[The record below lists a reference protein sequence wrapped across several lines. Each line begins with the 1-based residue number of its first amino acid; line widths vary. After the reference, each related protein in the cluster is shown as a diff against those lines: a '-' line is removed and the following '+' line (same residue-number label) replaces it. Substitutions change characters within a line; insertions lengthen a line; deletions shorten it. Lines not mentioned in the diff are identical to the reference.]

1 MIAISVSLTD
11 TARVA
16 GFINPG
22 TRRGDLPQR
31 HRRRGQTFT
40 RLLLE
45 RGQVIAVGSTTTT
58 QTTTTTPEGTQTDR
72 AAAPHADDA
81 GARPGATPRRSC
93 SRQDPASSRSPCSP
107 TTATSSP
114 GPAPPPTT
122 CSGDLTCLSSSTRT
136 PDTVNA
142 LLPTVP
148 AGAHAIDQMDRLQRV
163 AGPTGP
169 RSTSSCSVP
178 TWTLADALALAD
190 GMRLT
195 RPSTSVVLVRD
206 EVDAHDHARG
216 DARRGPRRRTGLATP
231 TPIRAAVDRAYQ
243 LYVALRGPGG
253 AMHQGRIV
261 TVFSPKGGVGKTT
274 VSVNLALALADRGAR
289 KVCLVDLD
297 LAFGD
302 VAITLQL
309 FPSHTI
315 EHAIGS
321 EDAIDAPLLESLL
334 TRHADSVMVLAAPNH
349 PDVRERVTP
358 MLVSRILK
366 ALRESF
372 DFIVV
377 DTAPAFDEQTL
388 TALDET
394 DECVIVATLDV
405 PTLKNVKVA
414 LETLEMLDIARDHR
428 HLLLNRADDN
438 VGLGRGA
445 GRVDPRHAGGEH
457 GRDLHGHRGRH
468 QRRPA
473 RS

>member
-1 MIAISVSLTD
+1 MPIVVDPKSDTIA
-11 TARVA
+11 
-16 GFINPG
+16 
-22 TRRGDLPQR
+22 
-31 HRRRGQTFT
+31 
-40 RLLLE
+40 E
-45 RGQVIAVGSTTTT
+45 
-58 QTTTTTPEGTQTDR
+58 
-72 AAAPHADDA
+72 
-81 GARPGATPRRSC
+81 
-93 SRQDPASSRSPCSP
+93 
-107 TTATSSP
+107 
-114 GPAPPPTT
+114 
-122 CSGDLTCLSSSTRT
+122 
-136 PDTVNA
+136 

-148 AGAHAIDQMDRLQRV
+148 AGAHSIDQMDRLQAWLDNRPEEYV
-163 AGPTGP
+163 VVLGPHVEQAAAT
-169 RSTSSCSVP
+169 
-178 TWTLADALALAD
+178 ALAD

-195 RPSTSVVLVRD
+195 RPSTSVILVRD
-206 EVDAHDHARG
+206 EVDAQTLREAMHAGIR
-216 DARRGPRRRTGLATP
+216 DVVAIDDTAS
-231 TPIRAAVDRAYQ
+231 IRAAVDRAYQ

-321 EDAIDAPLLESLL
+321 EDAIDAPLLETLL

-358 MLVSRILK
+358 MLVSRVLK

-372 DFIVV
+372 DYIVV

-438 VGLGRGA
+438 VGLGAERVESILGMPVASMVSTSMDIAAATNA
-445 GRVDPRHAGGEH
+445 GQPLMSQNPQHTFSSTLRDFSSRLTGEPAAPLSAT
-457 GRDLHGHRGRH
+457 GRPQPIDDAEKSGRRF
-468 QRRPA
+468 RRKK
-473 RS
+473 

>member
-1 MIAISVSLTD
+1 MPV
-11 TARVA
+11 V
-16 GFINPG
+16 
-22 TRRGDLPQR
+22 
-31 HRRRGQTFT
+31 
-40 RLLLE
+40 
-45 RGQVIAVGSTTTT
+45 V
-58 QTTTTTPEGTQTDR
+58 
-72 AAAPHADDA
+72 
-81 GARPGATPRRSC
+81 
-93 SRQDPASSRSPCSP
+93 DPNA
-107 TTATSSP
+107 
-114 GPAPPPTT
+114 
-122 CSGDLTCLSSSTRT
+122 
-136 PDTVNA
+136 DTVNA
-142 LLPTVP
+142 LLATVP
-148 AGAHAIDQMDRLQRV
+148 AGAHAIDQLDRLQAWLANRPEEYV
-163 AGPTGP
+163 VVLGPD
-169 RSTSSCSVP
+169 VE
-178 TWTLADALALAD
+178 LKEALALAD

-195 RPSTSVVLVRD
+195 RPSTGVVLVRE
-206 EVDAHDHARG
+206 EVDAATLREAMHAGVR
-216 DARRGPRRRTGLATP
+216 DVLPLNEP
-231 TPIRAAVDRAYQ
+231 DLIKAAVDRSYQ

-321 EDAIDAPLLESLL
+321 EDAVDAPLLESLL

-349 PDVRERVTP
+349 PDVRERVSP
-358 MLVSRILK
+358 MLVSRVLK

-372 DFIVV
+372 DYIVV

-394 DECVIVATLDV
+394 DECVIIATLDV

-438 VGLGRGA
+438 VGLGAERVESILGMPVASMVETSMDIAAATNAGQPIMIANPSHSFSKSLTEFSTRLTGEPVAPSSSPARVATDDDQAERA
-445 GRVDPRHAGGEH
+445 GR
-457 GRDLHGHRGRH
+457 LF
-468 QRRPA
+468 RRKK
-473 RS
+473 

>member
-1 MIAISVSLTD
+1 MPVVIDSDQD
-11 TARVA
+11 TLATML
-16 GFINPG
+16 GMMPPG
-22 TRRGDLPQR
+22 THSIDQSDRIEAWLANR
-31 HRRRGQTFT
+31 
-40 RLLLE
+40 
-45 RGQVIAVGSTTTT
+45 
-58 QTTTTTPEGTQTDR
+58 PEEYVVVL
-72 AAAPHADDA
+72 
-81 GARPGATPRRSC
+81 
-93 SRQDPASSRSPCSP
+93 
-107 TTATSSP
+107 
-114 GPAPPPTT
+114 GP
-122 CSGDLTCLSSSTRT
+122 S
-136 PDTVNA
+136 
-142 LLPTVP
+142 VP
-148 AGAHAIDQMDRLQRV
+148 A
-163 AGPTGP
+163 
-169 RSTSSCSVP
+169 
-178 TWTLADALALAD
+178 ADALSLAD

-195 RPSTSVVLVRD
+195 RPSTGVVLLRE
-206 EVDAHDHARG
+206 EVDAHTLREAMHAGIRDVIPLG
-216 DARRGPRRRTGLATP
+216 DSGAVK
-231 TPIRAAVDRAYQ
+231 AAVDRAYQ

-274 VSVNLALALADRGAR
+274 VSVNLALALSDRGAR

-321 EDAIDAPLLESLL
+321 EDALDPSLVESLL

-358 MLVSRILK
+358 MLVSRVLK

-372 DFIVV
+372 DYIVV

-394 DECVIVATLDV
+394 DECVIIATLDV

-414 LETLEMLDIARDHR
+414 LETLEMLDIAREHR

-438 VGLGRGA
+438 VGLGAERVESILGMPVATMITSSMDIAAATNAGQPLMIQDPTHAFSTTLRDFSATLTGAPVAPAGGPDSAAPTTETERA
-445 GRVDPRHAGGEH
+445 GR
-457 GRDLHGHRGRH
+457 LF
-468 QRRPA
+468 RRKK
-473 RS
+473 

>member
-1 MIAISVSLTD
+1 MPV
-11 TARVA
+11 V
-16 GFINPG
+16 
-22 TRRGDLPQR
+22 
-31 HRRRGQTFT
+31 
-40 RLLLE
+40 
-45 RGQVIAVGSTTTT
+45 V
-58 QTTTTTPEGTQTDR
+58 
-72 AAAPHADDA
+72 
-81 GARPGATPRRSC
+81 
-93 SRQDPASSRSPCSP
+93 DPN
-107 TTATSSP
+107 T
-114 GPAPPPTT
+114 
-122 CSGDLTCLSSSTRT
+122 
-136 PDTVNA
+136 DTVNA
-142 LLPTVP
+142 LLTTVP
-148 AGAHAIDQMDRLQRV
+148 AGAHAIDQLDRLQAWLANRPEEYV
-163 AGPTGP
+163 VVLGPN
-169 RSTSSCSVP
+169 VK
-178 TWTLADALALAD
+178 LADALSLAD

-195 RPSTSVVLVRD
+195 RPSTGVVLVRD
-206 EVDAHDHARG
+206 EVDAQTLREAMHAGVR
-216 DARRGPRRRTGLATP
+216 DVLPLNEADL
-231 TPIRAAVDRAYQ
+231 IKAAVDRSYQ

-261 TVFSPKGGVGKTT
+261 TIFSPKGGVGKTT
-274 VSVNLALALADRGAR
+274 VSVNLALALADKGAR

-349 PDVRERVTP
+349 PDVRERVSP
-358 MLVSRILK
+358 MLVSRVLK

-372 DFIVV
+372 DYIVV

-394 DECVIVATLDV
+394 DEIVILATLDV

-438 VGLGRGA
+438 VGLGADRVESILGMPVASMVETSMDIAAATNA
-445 GRVDPRHAGGEH
+445 GQPIMIQNPSHSFSKTLTEFSNRLTGEPVAPSSSVATAADDDADDRS
-457 GRDLHGHRGRH
+457 GRRF
-468 QRRPA
+468 RRKK
-473 RS
+473 